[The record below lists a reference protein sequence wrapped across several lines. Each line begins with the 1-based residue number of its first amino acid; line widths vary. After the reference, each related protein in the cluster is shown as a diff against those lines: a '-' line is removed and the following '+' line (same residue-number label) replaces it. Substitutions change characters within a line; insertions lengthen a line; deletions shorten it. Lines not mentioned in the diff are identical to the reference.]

1 MDKKNR
7 ELRNDIKHVRKGQES
22 LRKTLIASRA
32 VERWGGR
39 KHAPSP
45 PISKISQLSSLVV
58 AQHSSRSNAAAEAD
72 G

>member
-39 KHAPSP
+39 KHAP
-45 PISKISQLSSLVV
+45 ISKISQLSSLVV